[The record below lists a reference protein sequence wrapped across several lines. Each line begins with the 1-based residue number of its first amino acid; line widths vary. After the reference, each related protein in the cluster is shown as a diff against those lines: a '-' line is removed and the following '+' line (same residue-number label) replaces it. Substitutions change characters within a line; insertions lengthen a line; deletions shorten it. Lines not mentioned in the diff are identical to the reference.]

1 MECIDMKQ
9 NNIKIHKMLVL
20 VLEDKIIDLKK
31 KKIKLENNYNI
42 QTNNSNS
49 YKINL
54 IIIIQDSQV

>member
-1 MECIDMKQ
+1 
-9 NNIKIHKMLVL
+9 MLVL